1 MGNDNFRKT
10 KGVNAQT
17 PTVGITRKTYEKLRV
32 YCEVNDV
39 SIGKQTDYILS
50 NWLDGAFSVL
60 KQTNGGQRKML

>member
-10 KGVNAQT
+10 KGVNVQT
-17 PTVGITRKTYEKLRV
+17 PTVAITRKTYEKLRV

-50 NWLDGAFSVL
+50 NWLDGALSVL